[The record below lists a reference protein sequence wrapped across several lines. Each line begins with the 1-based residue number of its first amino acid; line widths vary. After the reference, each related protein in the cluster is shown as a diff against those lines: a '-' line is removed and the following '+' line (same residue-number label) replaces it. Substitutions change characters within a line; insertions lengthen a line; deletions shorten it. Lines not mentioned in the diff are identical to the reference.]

1 MSRTT
6 LSTLALAL
14 LLPATGFA
22 HVSVRPAQSKP
33 GADETY
39 TVRVPTEKAVA
50 TTSVELEVPDG
61 VTIVK
66 VADVESAKHEEK
78 KTGERIT
85 VIIWTGEIKPQE
97 SATFTFTAKNPAT
110 GEKITWKI
118 QQKYADGTVSNWTP
132 ATTLSATAT
141 AAGK

>member
-6 LSTLALAL
+6 LSTLVLAL
-14 LLPATGFA
+14 LLPATAFA

-39 TVRVPTEKAVA
+39 AVRVPTEKAIA

-61 VTIVK
+61 MTILKVT
-66 VADVESAKHEEK
+66 DVEGAKHEEK
-78 KTGERIT
+78 KTGDRIT

-132 ATTLSATAT
+132 ATTLSAAAT
-141 AAGK
+141 AAVK

>member
-1 MSRTT
+1 MTRTT
-6 LSTLALAL
+6 VSTLVLAL
-14 LLPATGFA
+14 LLPATAFA
-22 HVSVRPAQSKP
+22 HVSVRPATSKP

-61 VTIVK
+61 VTILK
-66 VADVESAKHEEK
+66 VADVEGAKHEEK
-78 KTGERIT
+78 KTGDRIT

-97 SATFTFTAKNPAT
+97 SATFTFTARNPAT